1 MIIKTD
7 LLEVKSDKILGTETF
22 WSGYKGKYKDRNVC
36 LKFFNEKH
44 FLRSNLI
51 NELKAMLNL
60 IPHSTLPLLFGIC
73 LEPDAIL
80 ITQLIGFKKES
91 VSFSRRLKTI
101 KLSQSC

>member
-36 LKFFNEKH
+36 LKFFNAKH

-60 IPHSTLPLLFGIC
+60 IPHSSLPLLFGIC
-73 LEPDAIL
+73 
-80 ITQLIGFKKES
+80 
-91 VSFSRRLKTI
+91 
-101 KLSQSC
+101 